1 MSRLLL
7 TASYIRSLKASSPS
21 LALIQRSPFRAQ
33 RSLRTIMTSNGDRNP
48 STNPVSSRDNSSVAR
63 GGRKR
68 QNRRHPYRQN
78 DNAKF
83 SSNAASSSQQPPNG
97 RRPPAATPSST
108 TRPRVRST
116 SPPAPKDTTGL
127 TKFDELT
134 KYNVHPTLLQTLTK
148 DMKFEYMT
156 PVQAATLPLLLSG
169 RDVLA
174 QAKTGTG
181 KTVAFLLP
189 VIQKMVH
196 NTDRNRRTSLLV
208 ISPTR
213 ELALQIAEEAKELLQ
228 RFPGF
233 RVCTAIGGTNMNT
246 EASRLRAGC
255 DILVV
260 TPGRL
265 QDHLTQEDGVVR
277 GMMQSLQSL
286 VLDECDRLLDMGF
299 LRDLKNIISLLADKN
314 ATQRQGM
321 LFSATI
327 APHVQKFASLVLAD
341 GYQFISTIPKGEA
354 QTHERVPQDVTI
366 VPEFSDV
373 AAGAIGAI
381 RQEMARVGK
390 ANFKAIVFAPTA
402 ALVDFYDDVLGTCRD
417 LPPVCTLHSRMT
429 QNKRT
434 RITEEYR
441 KASNGIL
448 CATDVVARGIDF
460 PAVSNVFQVGLPM
473 DRESYIHRLGRT
485 ARAGADG
492 HGTLVLASHESFFP
506 RNVLKG
512 LALNQKPA
520 DLSARDDVLAFT
532 KSMEPEQRKKVYQAW
547 LGYYKDSR
555 SKIGWSIN
563 DLVQQANTF
572 ALQGLGA
579 SEVPP
584 LEKKVVGKMGL
595 KNVPGLNVVSTVG
608 REK

>member
-1 MSRLLL
+1 M
-7 TASYIRSLKASSPS
+7 A
-21 LALIQRSPFRAQ
+21 
-33 RSLRTIMTSNGDRNP
+33 SNGDRAP
-48 STNPVSSRDNSSVAR
+48 RPKPASSTGNNNSSVAR

-68 QNRRHPYRQN
+68 QNRRHPYRPS
-78 DNAKF
+78 DNATF
-83 SSNAASSSQQPPNG
+83 GSTPASSSQQASQPKRAPIQ
-97 RRPPAATPSST
+97 RAPAQPQKVEAA
-108 TRPRVRST
+108 
-116 SPPAPKDTTGL
+116 PAPPSAQPADTTGL
-127 TKFDELT
+127 SRFDDLAQYKIHPKLLT
-134 KYNVHPTLLQTLTK
+134 TIAEDL
-148 DMKFEYMT
+148 KFEYMT

-189 VIQKMVH
+189 VIQKLVH
-196 NTDRNRRTSLLV
+196 NTDPMRLPCLLV

-213 ELALQIAEEAKELLQ
+213 ELALQIAEEAKQLLQ
-228 RFPGF
+228 RFPKF
-233 RVCTAIGGTNMNT
+233 RVCTAIGGTNMRT
-246 EASRLRAGC
+246 ETSRIRAGC
-255 DILVV
+255 DILVA

-265 QDHLTQEDGVVR
+265 QDHLTQEDGVIR

-314 ATQRQGM
+314 TTQRQGM

-327 APHVQKFASLVLAD
+327 APHVQQFASLVLAD

-354 QTHERVPQDVTI
+354 QTHDRVPQHVTI

-373 AAGAIGAI
+373 AAGAVGAI
-381 RQEMARVGK
+381 RQEMARIGK

-402 ALVDFYDDVLGTCRD
+402 ALVDFYADILEGFQD
-417 LPPVCTLHSRMT
+417 LPPVCALHSRMG
-429 QNKRT
+429 QGKRT
-434 RITEEYR
+434 KVTEAFR
-441 KASNGIL
+441 TASNGIL

-460 PAVSNVFQVGLPM
+460 PAISNVFQVGLPM

-492 HGTLVLASHESFFP
+492 HGTLVLTSHESFFP

-512 LALNQKPA
+512 LKLNETPA
-520 DLSARDDVLAFT
+520 DLSARGDVSAFT
-532 KSMEPEQRKKVYQAW
+532 QRMEPEKQTKVYQAW
-547 LGYYKDSR
+547 LGYYKDAR
-555 SKIGWSIN
+555 AKMNWTV
-563 DLVQQANTF
+563 DELVRQANEF

-579 SEVPP
+579 RGVPQ
-584 LEKKVVGKMGL
+584 LQKKVVGKMGL
-595 KNVPGLNVVSTVG
+595 KNVRGLNVV
-608 REK
+608 

>member
-1 MSRLLL
+1 M
-7 TASYIRSLKASSPS
+7 A
-21 LALIQRSPFRAQ
+21 
-33 RSLRTIMTSNGDRNP
+33 SNGDQAPRMKPASLTGN
-48 STNPVSSRDNSSVAR
+48 NNSPVAR

-68 QNRRHPYRQN
+68 QNRRHPYRPS
-78 DNAKF
+78 DNATF
-83 SSNAASSSQQPPNG
+83 GSTPASSSQQASQPKRAPIQ
-97 RRPPAATPSST
+97 RAPAQPQKVEAA
-108 TRPRVRST
+108 
-116 SPPAPKDTTGL
+116 PAPPSAQPADTTGL
-127 TKFDELT
+127 SRFDDLAQYKIHPKLLT
-134 KYNVHPTLLQTLTK
+134 TIAEDL
-148 DMKFEYMT
+148 KFEYMT

-189 VIQKMVH
+189 VIQKLVH
-196 NTDRNRRTSLLV
+196 NTDPMRLPCLLV

-213 ELALQIAEEAKELLQ
+213 ELALQIAEEAKQLLQ
-228 RFPGF
+228 RFPKF
-233 RVCTAIGGTNMNT
+233 RVCTAIGGTNMRT
-246 EASRLRAGC
+246 ETSRIRAGC
-255 DILVV
+255 DILVA

-265 QDHLTQEDGVVR
+265 QDHLTQEDGVIR

-314 ATQRQGM
+314 TTQRQGM

-327 APHVQKFASLVLAD
+327 APHVQQFASLVLAD

-354 QTHERVPQDVTI
+354 QTHDRVPQHVTI

-373 AAGAIGAI
+373 AAGAVGAI
-381 RQEMARVGK
+381 RQEMARIGK

-402 ALVDFYDDVLGTCRD
+402 ALVDFYADILEGFQD
-417 LPPVCTLHSRMT
+417 LPPVCALHSRMG
-429 QNKRT
+429 QGKRT
-434 RITEEYR
+434 KVTEAFR
-441 KASNGIL
+441 TASNGIL

-460 PAVSNVFQVGLPM
+460 PAISNVFQVGLPM

-492 HGTLVLASHESFFP
+492 HGTLVLTSHESFFP

-512 LALNQKPA
+512 LKLNETPA
-520 DLSARDDVLAFT
+520 DLSARGDVSAFT
-532 KSMEPEQRKKVYQAW
+532 QRMEPEKQTKVYQAW
-547 LGYYKDSR
+547 LGYYKDAR
-555 SKIGWSIN
+555 AKMNWTV
-563 DLVQQANTF
+563 DELVRQANEF

-579 SEVPP
+579 RGVPQ
-584 LEKKVVGKMGL
+584 LQKKVVGKMGL
-595 KNVPGLNVVSTVG
+595 KNVRGLNVV
-608 REK
+608 

>member
-1 MSRLLL
+1 M
-7 TASYIRSLKASSPS
+7 A
-21 LALIQRSPFRAQ
+21 
-33 RSLRTIMTSNGDRNP
+33 SNGDRVP
-48 STNPVSSRDNSSVAR
+48 STNPASSKDNNSPVAR

-68 QNRRHPYRQN
+68 QNRRHPYRPS

-83 SSNAASSSQQPPNG
+83 SSNPASSSQQASQA
-97 RRPPAATPSST
+97 RRPPIQPKSNISPASA
-108 TRPRVRST
+108 T
-116 SPPAPKDTTGL
+116 SPDAALRPTSPRAPADTTGL
-127 TKFDELT
+127 SRFDELAH
-134 KYNVHPTLLQTLTK
+134 YNIHPTLLKTIAE
-148 DMKFEYMT
+148 DVKFEYMT

-189 VIQKMVH
+189 VIQKLVH
-196 NTDRNRRTSLLV
+196 NTDPTRRTSLLV

-213 ELALQIAEEAKELLQ
+213 ELAMQIAEEAKQLLQ
-228 RFPGF
+228 RFSKF
-233 RVCTAIGGTNMNT
+233 RVCTAIGGTNMRV
-246 EASRLRAGC
+246 EATRIRAGC
-255 DILVV
+255 DILVA

-265 QDHLTQEDGVVR
+265 QDHLTQEDGVIR

-327 APHVQKFASLVLAD
+327 APHVQQFASLVLAD

-354 QTHERVPQDVTI
+354 QTHERVPQHVTI

-373 AAGAIGAI
+373 AAGAVGAI

-402 ALVDFYDDVLGTCRD
+402 ALVDFYAGVLGTFRD
-417 LPPVCTLHSRMT
+417 LPPICALHSRMS
-429 QNKRT
+429 QSKRT
-434 RITEEYR
+434 KVTDAYR
-441 KASNGIL
+441 TASNGIL

-492 HGTLVLASHESFFP
+492 HGTLVLTSHESFFP
-506 RNVLKG
+506 KNVLKG
-512 LALNQKPA
+512 LTLNETPA
-520 DLSARDDVLAFT
+520 DLSARADVSAFT
-532 KSMEPEQRKKVYQAW
+532 KRMDPDQQTKVYQAW
-547 LGYYKDSR
+547 LGYYKDAR
-555 SKIGWSIN
+555 VKMNWSIN

-579 SEVPP
+579 SGVPA
-584 LEKKVVGKMGL
+584 LQKKTVGKMGL
-595 KNVPGLNVVSTVG
+595 KKVPGLNVV
-608 REK
+608 